1 MRHAASALCSD
12 GSGLAPRQ
20 GSGRLHARLP
30 LGAGTEP
37 SAGSV
42 YSKTTAQAEG
52 HTPCAFTAGA
62 DVDVGSPGCVD
73 HKSNVVSLKSIP
85 FLHIARVRCQCPPSS
100 SEKASQALLV
110 EGYGG
115 QLTGV
120 YRYLRI
126 TISVSAPPMG
136 SPHTGTTAQ
145 RGRGRGRGSSNGA
158 RQESPL
164 TTPPPSSF
172 SEKACSGCA
181 STSCC

>member
-1 MRHAASALCSD
+1 MQPVRSAVTAVASRPGKALEGSMR
-12 GSGLAPRQ
+12 GS
-20 GSGRLHARLP
+20 P

-100 SEKASQALLV
+100 SEEASQALLV

-136 SPHTGTTAQ
+136 SPHTGTTSQ
-145 RGRGRGRGSSNGA
+145 RHFVPDLHYA
-158 RQESPL
+158 PPL
-164 TTPPPSSF
+164 SSSF

-181 STSCC
+181 STSRC